1 MSEEVVKA
9 PSKFS
14 PDKNYTW
21 KADTVLPLDGK
32 TFELTINTL
41 RAVLSTPE
49 NQRVVALYE
58 TLKAYETLLIQGV
71 ETDLITEVK
80 E

>member
-1 MSEEVVKA
+1 MSEELVKA
-9 PSKFS
+9 PSKFN

-21 KADTVLPLDGK
+21 SADVLLPLDGK

-49 NQRVVALYE
+49 NQRIIALYE
-58 TLKAYETLLIQGV
+58 TLKAYETILVNGV